1 MSEKVLLVD
10 DEEDFLEAMSERM
23 TARGME
29 VTTASSAKEAIDII
43 DKISFDAIILD
54 FQMPEMDGM
63 EALQTIKAKRPES
76 QIILLTGYATLE
88 KGVEAMKIGATD
100 FIEKPADLEVLSD
113 KIKKAK
119 AERMLIADKQQA
131 EQSTQREGDRG
142 LVWCEMSTNGSQH
155 VRLRLPETAP
165 QNHRREPRDDHPG
178 RGGNSGQER
187 EGRHLPELQRGSH
200 G

>member
-10 DEEDFLEAMSERM
+10 DELDFLEAMSERM

-29 VTTASSAKEAIDII
+29 VTTASSAKEAIEII
-43 DKISFDAIILD
+43 EKISFDAIILD

-63 EALQTIKAKRPES
+63 QALQTIKAKRPES

-100 FIEKPADLEVLSD
+100 FIEKPADLEALSD

-131 EQSTQREGDRG
+131 DKVLAAIRKYG
-142 LVWCEMSTNGSQH
+142 V
-155 VRLRLPETAP
+155 
-165 QNHRREPRDDHPG
+165 
-178 RGGNSGQER
+178 
-187 EGRHLPELQRGSH
+187 
-200 G
+200 